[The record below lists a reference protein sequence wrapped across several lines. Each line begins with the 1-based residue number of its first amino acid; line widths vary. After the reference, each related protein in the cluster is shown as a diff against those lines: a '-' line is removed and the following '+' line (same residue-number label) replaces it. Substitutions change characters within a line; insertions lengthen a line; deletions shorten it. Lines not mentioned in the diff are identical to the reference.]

1 MSATKE
7 TAAGE
12 AKGAAAGEAK
22 GAAAGAT
29 MGAGPG
35 GAKGATER
43 GAAAPAGGE
52 GPQVGRATSRVDG
65 RAKVTGE
72 AKYAADVGAPG
83 LLYGWVVSSAI
94 ARGRVASIDAGA
106 ALAVEGVLHVFT
118 HENRPHLAWFDR
130 SYRDEDSPSGSPF
143 RPLYDDRVVYSGQP
157 VALVVANTLEAAR
170 YAASLVRV
178 AYEAEAHETDLH
190 AARDRAR
197 PPGKMTGGREP
208 PPEPR
213 GDADAAFA
221 AAAVRVEAEYD
232 APAEHHN
239 PLEPYAATAV
249 WGDDGTLTVYDKTQ
263 GVLNSLAYITK
274 VFGLSAEKVRVR
286 SPFVGGAFGSGLRP
300 QYQLFLAVMAA
311 RELGRPVRVALT
323 RQQMFTFGHRPET
336 LQRVALGADADGT
349 LRAVVHEATAAT
361 SRFEEYFESVV
372 NWADTLYACDNAKY
386 SHKLA
391 ALDIFTPLDMRAP
404 GAAWGVY
411 ALECAMDELAH
422 ACRVDPLEL
431 RLKNYA
437 ERHQAKGLPFSSKEL
452 RACYRRGA
460 EAFGWS
466 KRPPE
471 PRSMREG
478 PRLVGWGL
486 ATGVWESNQMPAS
499 ARAVLSPDGELV
511 VSSATADFGT
521 GTYTVMAQVAADELG
536 LPLER
541 VTFKLGDSALP
552 QSPLAGGSWTV
563 ASVGSAVKAACAKL
577 RERLARMARL
587 AEGSPL
593 AGARQEDVV
602 AIGGRLALASDPARS
617 LALGEAMRLAGEL
630 RLEET
635 ALVAPNLPEQSRYV
649 RATHSAV
656 FAEVKVDEDLGTIE
670 VARVVSA
677 IAGGRVINPKTAR
690 SQILGGVVWGIGMA
704 LEEETL
710 LDHGLGRFMN
720 HNLAEY
726 HVPVNAD
733 VHQIDVIFVEE
744 RDDVVNPLGAK
755 GLGEIGLVGVAAAI
769 ANAVFH
775 ATGRRVRKLPITL
788 DALL

>member
-1 MSATKE
+1 VSRAN
-7 TAAGE
+7 GH
-12 AKGAAAGEAK
+12 
-22 GAAAGAT
+22 
-29 MGAGPG
+29 
-35 GAKGATER
+35 
-43 GAAAPAGGE
+43 
-52 GPQVGRATSRVDG
+52 VGRPESRVDG

-72 AKYAADVGAPG
+72 AKYAADFGAPG
-83 LLYGWVVSSAI
+83 LAYGWVVSSTI
-94 ARGRVASIDAGA
+94 ARGRVTSIGTAG
-106 ALAVEGVLHVFT
+106 ALAVEGVLQVFT
-118 HENRPHLAWFDR
+118 HQNRPHLAWFDR
-130 SYRDEDSPSGSPF
+130 SYRDDDAPAGSPF
-143 RPLYDDRVVYSGQP
+143 RPLYNDRVLYSGQP
-157 VALVVANTLEAAR
+157 LALVVANTLEAAR

-178 AYEAEAHETDLH
+178 AYAVEEHETDLH
-190 AARDRAR
+190 AARGRAR
-197 PPGKMTGGREP
+197 PPSKVTGGREP
-208 PPEPR
+208 PPDPR
-213 GDADAAFA
+213 GDADGALAR
-221 AAAVRVEAEYD
+221 AAVRVDAEYA

-239 PLEPYAATAV
+239 PIEAHASTAV
-249 WGDDGTLTVYDKTQ
+249 WGDDGVLTIYDKTQ
-263 GVLNSLAYITK
+263 GVLNTLAYVK
-274 VFGLSAEKVRVR
+274 NVFGLAEDKVRVL

-336 LQRVALGADADGT
+336 VQRVALGAGPDGA
-349 LRAVVHEATAAT
+349 LQAVVHEATAAT
-361 SRFEEYFESVV
+361 SRFEEYVESVV
-372 NWADTLYACDNAKY
+372 NWSGLLYSCDNAKF

-391 ALDIFTPLDMRAP
+391 ALDLYTPIDMRAP

-411 ALECAMDELAH
+411 ALECAIDELAH
-422 ACRVDPLEL
+422 ACKLDPLAL

-437 ERHQAKGLPFSSKEL
+437 ERDQNHDLPFSSKEL
-452 RACYRRGA
+452 RACYRLGA

-466 KRPPE
+466 KRPAE
-471 PRSMREG
+471 PRSMRDG
-478 PRLVGWGL
+478 ARLVGWGL
-486 ATGVWESNQMPAS
+486 ATGVWESKQMPAS
-499 ARAVLSPDGELV
+499 ARAVLSPDGALV

-521 GTYTVMAQVAADELG
+521 GTYTVMSQIAADELG
-536 LPLER
+536 LPLAQ

-552 QSPLAGGSWTV
+552 PSPLSGGSWTV
-563 ASVGSAVKAACAKL
+563 ASVGSAVKAACTKL
-577 RERLARMARL
+577 RERLVRVARV

-593 AGARQEDVV
+593 AGARAEDIVL
-602 AIGGRLALASDPARS
+602 AGGRLGLAHDPSRS
-617 LALGEAMRLAGEL
+617 MTIGEAMRLRGEL

-635 ALVAPNLPEQSRYV
+635 AIAAPNLPRQSKYA

-670 VARVVSA
+670 VARIVSA
-677 IAGGRVINPKTAR
+677 IAGGRIINPKTAR

-710 LDHGLGRFMN
+710 LDHRLGRFMN

-733 VHQIDVIFVEE
+733 VRQIDVLFVDE
-744 RDDVVNPLGAK
+744 RDDIVNPLGAK

-788 DALL
+788 DTLL